1 MPMLPK
7 AAGGHRLII
16 LYSSSYRVWQRAR
29 RAEFHELQ
37 GRVERKY
44 WGAASGRPASDSA
57 WKLSARSE
65 ACVSKFWHTATLIA
79 DYSKYYE
86 TIELAQ

>member
-16 LYSSSYRVWQRAR
+16 LYSSNHVAR
-29 RAEFHELQ
+29 R
-37 GRVERKY
+37 Y
-44 WGAASGRPASDSA
+44 WGAASGRSAIDSA
-57 WKLSARSE
+57 WKLSARAE
-65 ACVSKFWHTATLIA
+65 ARVSKFRHTATLIA
-79 DYSKYYE
+79 VYSKYYE